1 MVPGSSWA
9 QRTGSAQAW
18 PPGRIAHFQGPHM
31 LYPLPSFGTR
41 THSLQTPHLP
51 PGAGEGGNWDTRSFS
66 LTHEGRPQGPGW
78 GGVQKVLEDHT
89 SVGGWHCLVQ
99 QGSSEPTISPRFPGG
114 TVLSVPWVMDVV
126 ILVLAVSI
134 VS

>member
-1 MVPGSSWA
+1 
-9 QRTGSAQAW
+9 
-18 PPGRIAHFQGPHM
+18 M
-31 LYPLPSFGTR
+31 LYPLPALEPAPTACR
-41 THSLQTPHLP
+41 PRIWP

-126 ILVLAVSI
+126 VLVLAVSI